1 MIANSFSRSFTER
14 EILLLRISVFL
25 LFAGRAWQGLFF
37 DLPLRT
43 FFWDEKLLEGIIV
56 WITGDNWQN
65 YVTNN
70 SVNIDL
76 IINRLG
82 MITGVFWAF
91 CALLSLWVQK
101 GFKWSLR
108 VLKLAA
114 VSLFILALL
123 YYKDR
128 FYALGQL
135 LEYSIQ
141 VSIPL
146 VLVYA
151 VSENLNTKKF
161 RLILRVVIGITFVC
175 HGLYA
180 FGFYPLPG
188 KWVQWTLDLFF
199 ITNDDAAVQFL
210 KIIGLLDFLSAAALF
225 LLPTFKIAIFY
236 CIIWGS
242 LTAFARIYCN
252 FYFDFAIQSLHQ
264 HAFETIYRIAH
275 GALPL
280 FLLWCSKNEQ
290 Y

>member
-1 MIANSFSRSFTER
+1 MRLRHGTVLR
-14 EILLLRISVFL
+14 LLSTAAAHGGVLA
-25 LFAGRAWQGLFF
+25 FAGRAWQGLFF

-161 RLILRVVIGITFVC
+161 RLILRVVLG
-175 HGLYA
+175 
-180 FGFYPLPG
+180 
-188 KWVQWTLDLFF
+188 
-199 ITNDDAAVQFL
+199 
-210 KIIGLLDFLSAAALF
+210 
-225 LLPTFKIAIFY
+225 
-236 CIIWGS
+236 
-242 LTAFARIYCN
+242 
-252 FYFDFAIQSLHQ
+252 
-264 HAFETIYRIAH
+264 
-275 GALPL
+275 LPL
-280 FLLWCSKNEQ
+280 FVMDCMLLVFIPYQENGCNGP
-290 Y
+290 